1 MSAIGIDYG
10 AVRIGVA
17 RELDGTGIVVPL
29 ATVTPEDFELNFID
43 WLTEFKV
50 SEVYVGLPTSLSGA
64 TGSQA
69 QQVQQWAAVLA
80 KKYSNLSW
88 YWIDER
94 LTSVMAERMLSNIG
108 KSSREQRKIVD
119 AQAAIFILEQ
129 AIALR
134 DGQGGSNATPID
146 KT

>member
-29 ATVTPEDFELNFID
+29 ATVTPEAFEANFID
-43 WLTEFKV
+43 WLSEFEV
-50 SEVYVGLPTSLSGA
+50 SEVYVGLPTSLSGEA
-64 TGSQA
+64 GSQA
-69 QQVQQWAAVLA
+69 QQVQQWATALA
-80 KKYSNLSW
+80 AKYSNLSW

-134 DGQGGSNATPID
+134 DSQGGSNATPID